1 MQNNLNETS
10 HNERYDIMQND
21 KGQLLIILDYYES
34 TPYMPRLLYDG
45 STSAILYRNR
55 EHAIVLNDIA
65 FEAQQA
71 LTEGKEILIVEIGD
85 DDETRKYK
93 AVIRHIESLNSLIR

>member
-10 HNERYDIMQND
+10 YNERYDIMQND

-65 FEAQQA
+65 FFSRYPSRTG
-71 LTEGKEILIVEIGD
+71 TESKKGVRRTTPL
-85 DDETRKYK
+85 
-93 AVIRHIESLNSLIR
+93 